1 MPPSRES
8 SRTACAGPQPTP
20 VDAAF
25 ATSDTIDSAA
35 TPGPKSDASA
45 SSGKPATRLPAT
57 VADATPAADAQA
69 VRRGHL
75 ATGWPLASLI
85 VNVVL
90 ITVAA

>member
-1 MPPSRES
+1 MPRVPRRIRSTAPQLRFPSH
-8 SRTACAGPQPTP
+8 
-20 VDAAF
+20 
-25 ATSDTIDSAA
+25 
-35 TPGPKSDASA
+35 SDASA